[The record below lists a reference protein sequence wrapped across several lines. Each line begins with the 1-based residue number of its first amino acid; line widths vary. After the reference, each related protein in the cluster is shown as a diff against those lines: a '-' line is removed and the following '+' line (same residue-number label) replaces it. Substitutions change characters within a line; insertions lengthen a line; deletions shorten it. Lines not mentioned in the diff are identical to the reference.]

1 MPLGT
6 HHGEE
11 PASLC
16 TEMVVNA
23 GDASMIRQ
31 VVGEVSVARIN
42 HDQLDD
48 VVEGQD
54 DSSCLH
60 PAPCFQ
66 TSTQRPN
73 IHLGSFGPDRNDLV

>member
-6 HHGEE
+6 HRGGE
-11 PASLC
+11 PALLR
-16 TEMVVNA
+16 TKMVVNV
-23 GDASMIRQ
+23 GDASMICQ
-31 VVGEVSVARIN
+31 VVGKVSVARIN
-42 HDQLDD
+42 HDLLDV

-66 TSTQRPN
+66 TNT
-73 IHLGSFGPDRNDLV
+73 H